1 MECMPSENELT
12 AALMR
17 LCDGP
22 DDHARLH
29 MQARANHGHVV
40 TLDCDYDAEGLT
52 ATFIEQAADAPKS
65 QRILTTMRAD
75 TPSASAARRIAY
87 AYRDLIGTVG
97 NPPAVTVDLLEQRIV
112 RIAPIVLPESQ
123 LGIAPPVRV
132 AASAEDPAR
141 SNCTAQMHTRRRTR
155 PCCGSMARQPTGFH
169 APRYGVSKTGMRPT
183 PWSTTPPG
191 RSTTSSW
198 MCCAHCASTRCA
210 VGCDTMAH
218 CAGRTTGR
226 AERTICYALMS
237 ACMHTTG
244 VD

>member
-97 NPPAVTVDLLEQRIV
+97 NPPAVTVDLLEQRIA

-132 AASAEDPAR
+132 AASAEDPCAFELHSADAHAAPNAALLR
-141 SNCTAQMHTRRRTR
+141 FHGTAANGFSCATMWRLEDGHASYAMVDYAAGPLNDILVDVLCTLRFYTVR
-155 PCCGSMARQPTGFH
+155 GW
-169 APRYGVSKTGMRPT
+169 V
-183 PWSTTPPG
+183 
-191 RSTTSSW
+191 
-198 MCCAHCASTRCA
+198 
-210 VGCDTMAH
+210 
-218 CAGRTTGR
+218 
-226 AERTICYALMS
+226 
-237 ACMHTTG
+237 
-244 VD
+244 